1 MSRCVCRRNA
11 GRRERGGGEEGEGG
25 VVGGTIFLGG
35 QQRWGLAMVGA
46 TMHSFECRPRVG
58 WARGEGNVV
67 GAF

>member
-1 MSRCVCRRNA
+1 MREEEKEQEKEEWLGEQFFGV
-11 GRRERGGGEEGEGG
+11 GRSDA
-25 VVGGTIFLGG
+25 V
-35 QQRWGLAMVGA
+35 LAMVGA